1 MIAGCRVRR
10 VDAIMRPGVHA
21 VLHGHGACTGA
32 LRRRSLLKRRHLEVG
47 GAPDEQGP
55 AGAVG
60 ARSAYPPIEFFGGQS
75 RRTTSDSPGFSYEHA
90 SQFAPPPALQ
100 LSVNRT

>member
-47 GAPDEQGP
+47 GAPDEHGTP
-55 AGAVG
+55 C
-60 ARSAYPPIEFFGGQS
+60 
-75 RRTTSDSPGFSYEHA
+75 
-90 SQFAPPPALQ
+90 L
-100 LSVNRT
+100 